1 MLSFRRDQ
9 GCLCFASAPQLTS
22 PVQKISLVRLASLC
36 LRSIV
41 RCGFA
46 SFVRESREGL
56 GWRSWAHYS
65 QISSGASRT
74 LAARSMN
81 PCV

>member
-1 MLSFRRDQ
+1 MLSCWRDQ
-9 GCLCFASAPQLTS
+9 RCLCFAWAPQLTS
-22 PVQKISLVRLASLC
+22 PVQKISLVRLASLR

-46 SFVRESREGL
+46 SFVGESGEGP
-56 GWRSWAHYS
+56 GWAHYS
-65 QISSGASRT
+65 QISSGASRI